1 MLSDRGL
8 LLRPSVALSRGIIVS
23 AQSRL
28 NTRDRLRSWGMQMP
42 RGRGYGVSVLE
53 LLWLRLSMVYGG
65 RETAEYFR
73 VKNYGWIHET
83 VKVDCEDKDAMG
95 RTIKL
100 RPMAAGLVATTDSA
114 DHESS
119 SPRPTKFLRNI
130 TPTWFRPIR
139 DIIGIARVEKA
150 SSFRE
155 SKLIAL
161 NTQLASL
168 FSIYG
173 CWQCCHEV
181 GGDGVDLVT
190 LDAKR
195 GTYVAPALEENAKL
209 QNMSKNMNSHEETR
223 VRKTAG
229 TWGYALQ
236 IIYQVCAGAVTLTDC
251 VFWFVLYP
259 FLTSADYRLSFMDV
273 SMHSI
278 NAVFLLGDVF
288 LNGLRFPFFRITYFI
303 LLTGIFVIF
312 QWIIHACVSMWWPYP
327 FLDLSLPYAPI
338 WYLGVGLLHL
348 PCYSIFA
355 LIVRMK
361 HLCLSR
367 LFPDAF

>member
-1 MLSDRGL
+1 MTTDTTA
-8 LLRPSVALSRGIIVS
+8 PSYWLNWRFFLCAIWVLTSIVVS
-23 AQSRL
+23 AIIIWKFEGSKKSK
-28 NTRDRLRSWGMQMP
+28 TAGRDNCRDKVGSLYKDEAWKTSLIVVHPAW
-42 RGRGYGVSVLE
+42 
-53 LLWLRLSMVYGG
+53 LL
-65 RETAEYFR
+65 AFR
-73 VKNYGWIHET
+73 V
-83 VKVDCEDKDAMG
+83 
-95 RTIKL
+95 
-100 RPMAAGLVATTDSA
+100 
-114 DHESS
+114 
-119 SPRPTKFLRNI
+119 
-130 TPTWFRPIR
+130 
-139 DIIGIARVEKA
+139 IAFSTLLA
-150 SSFRE
+150 L
-155 SKLIAL
+155 LIASVVL
-161 NTQLASL
+161 HGFGMFYFYTQWTFTLLTMYFGLASV

-173 CWQCCHEV
+173 CCQCCHEV
-181 GGDGVDLVT
+181 GDGVDLVA

-209 QNMSKNMNSHEETR
+209 QNMSKNVNSHEETR

-229 TWGYALQ
+229 TWGYAFQ

-288 LNGLRFPFFRITYFI
+288 LNGLRFPFFRIAYFI

-348 PCYSIFA
+348 PCYSVFA
-355 LIVRMK
+355 MIVRMK

-367 LFPDAF
+367 LFPDAL

>member
-161 NTQLASL
+161 NTQDPQTRLGSSKKSKVAGRDNCRDKVGSLYKDEAWKTSLIVVHPAWLLAYRVIAFSTLLALLIASVVLHGFGMFYFYTQWTFTLLTMYFGLASL

-259 FLTSADYRLSFMDV
+259 FLTSADYRLSFV
-273 SMHSI
+273 SI
-278 NAVFLLGDVF
+278 
-288 LNGLRFPFFRITYFI
+288 
-303 LLTGIFVIF
+303 GI
-312 QWIIHACVSMWWPYP
+312 
-327 FLDLSLPYAPI
+327 
-338 WYLGVGLLHL
+338 
-348 PCYSIFA
+348 
-355 LIVRMK
+355 
-361 HLCLSR
+361 
-367 LFPDAF
+367 